1 MSTLDLPVT
10 LRPMQEHDFPML
22 HYWLNLPHVVEWWG
36 GERPTLEAI
45 REKFLPRVRG
55 RASVKPY
62 VALLGDH
69 PFGFAQSYVAKG
81 SGDGWWED
89 EADPGVHGIDQT
101 IGDPHLLGKGL
112 GTRLVG
118 ALTARLF
125 DDPTV
130 TKIQVD
136 PATTNARAIRC
147 YEKAGFERVKVVV
160 TPDGP
165 AMYMLKAR
173 PVIARS

>member
-1 MSTLDLPVT
+1 MD
-10 LRPMQEHDFPML
+10 EHDFPML

-36 GERPTLEAI
+36 GERPPLEAV
-45 REKFLPRVRG
+45 REKYLPRVRG
-55 RASVKPY
+55 YEPVTPY
-62 VALLGDH
+62 IALLGDD
-69 PFGFAQSYVAKG
+69 PFGFAQSYVVKG

-89 EADPGVHGIDQT
+89 ETDPGVHGIDQT
-101 IGDPHLLGKGL
+101 IGVPHLLDRGL
-112 GTRLVG
+112 GTRLAV

-136 PATTNARAIRC
+136 PATTNTRAIRC
-147 YEKAGFERVKVVV
+147 YEKAGFERMKVVV

-165 AMYMLKAR
+165 AVYMLKVR
-173 PVIARS
+173 RVIDRS

>member
-1 MSTLDLPVT
+1 MSALDLPVT
-10 LRPMQEHDFPML
+10 LRPMEEHDFPML
-22 HYWLNLPHVVEWWG
+22 HHWLNLPHIVEWWG
-36 GERPTLEAI
+36 GERPTLEEV
-45 REKFLPRVRG
+45 REKYRRRVRG
-55 RASVKPY
+55 YEPVKPY
-62 VALLGDH
+62 VALLGND

-89 EADPGVHGIDQT
+89 ETDPGVHGIDQS
-101 IGDPHLLGKGL
+101 IGDPNLLGRGL
-112 GTRLVG
+112 GTRLAV

-173 PVIARS
+173 RVIPRW

>member
-1 MSTLDLPVT
+1 MVGWRATDA
-10 LRPMQEHDFPML
+10 R
-22 HYWLNLPHVVEWWG
+22 G
-36 GERPTLEAI
+36 GPRKY
-45 REKFLPRVRG
+45 RRRVRG
-55 RASVKPY
+55 YEPVKPY
-62 VALLGDH
+62 VALLGND

-89 EADPGVHGIDQT
+89 ETDPGVHGIDQS
-101 IGDPHLLGKGL
+101 IGDPNLLGRGL
-112 GTRLVG
+112 GTRLAV

-173 PVIARS
+173 RVIPRW